1 MRAAES
7 EQRKNDILRAER
19 EKLEDLERRG
29 AALEPFASSESVQR
43 LAEQID
49 IQKAFI
55 PQLEAELNLRNQL
68 EAVASRQS
76 AIIEKYGFIADEV
89 ATAISSSVQAIITGT
104 GSVQEAFSNLFQNI
118 GQAFVNLAT
127 QVLAQ
132 KAFLAVLDLLNP
144 GGSLF
149 GGGGGFN
156 LNGFGSLAP
165 DAGSGASGFLTG
177 VNFFAKGGNPP
188 VNRPSI
194 VGERGPELFVPRTS
208 GTVVSNDALEALSR
222 YRPENSAQRS
232 NQTVN
237 VNYNV
242 TEVNGMRFVT
252 EDQFRAGL
260 DQAAKNGAKMGQSM
274 TISTLKNSRSQR
286 SKIGL

>member
-1 MRAAES
+1 
-7 EQRKNDILRAER
+7 
-19 EKLEDLERRG
+19 
-29 AALEPFASSESVQR
+29 
-43 LAEQID
+43 
-49 IQKAFI
+49 
-55 PQLEAELNLRNQL
+55 
-68 EAVASRQS
+68 
-76 AIIEKYGFIADEV
+76 
-89 ATAISSSVQAIITGT
+89 
-104 GSVQEAFSNLFQNI
+104 
-118 GQAFVNLAT
+118 
-127 QVLAQ
+127 
-132 KAFLAVLDLLNP
+132 LAVLNLFNP
-144 GGSLF
+144 GSSLF
-149 GGGGGFN
+149 SSGSSGSSGFN